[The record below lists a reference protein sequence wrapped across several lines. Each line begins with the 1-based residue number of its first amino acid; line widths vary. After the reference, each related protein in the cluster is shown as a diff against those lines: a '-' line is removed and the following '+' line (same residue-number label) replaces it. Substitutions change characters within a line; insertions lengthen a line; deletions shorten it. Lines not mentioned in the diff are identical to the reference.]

1 MFSAC
6 SAVNKYDKTKM
17 VHISDGI
24 LSLPVLAAGW
34 AITIA
39 LIAVALWWSTR
50 KGNVVEEI
58 PKLSVM
64 TAAFFV
70 ASLIHIAVGPTSVHL
85 ILCGLMG
92 VTLGILAYPAI
103 FIGLVLQAFLFGHG
117 GVTVLGVNTID
128 MGIPALVAYGI
139 FKAGNKLIPSK
150 SLTSKAGLLGALAGG
165 IAVVLAVSL
174 TAGMLYTLGEGY
186 GWAIKALILWHIP
199 VIVIETVIVG
209 SVVAFLARVKPELIG
224 CLGGDKR

>member
-1 MFSAC
+1 
-6 SAVNKYDKTKM
+6 M

-34 AITIA
+34 AITGA
-39 LIAVALWWSTR
+39 LIAIALWWSKR
-50 KGNVVEEI
+50 KGSVVEEI

-70 ASLIHIAVGPTSVHL
+70 ASLIHLAVGPTSVHL
-85 ILCGLMG
+85 ILSGLMG
-92 VTLGILAYPAI
+92 IILGILAYPAI

-128 MGIPALVAYGI
+128 MGVPALVAYGI

-150 SLTSKAGLLGALAGG
+150 SLASKAGLLGALVGG
-165 IAVVLAVSL
+165 FAVVLAVSL
-174 TAGMLYTLGEGY
+174 TAGMLFTLGKEY
-186 GWAIKALILWHIP
+186 EWAIKALIIYHIP
-199 VIVIETVIVG
+199 IIVIEGVIVG
-209 SVVAFLARVKPELIG
+209 SVVAFLVKVKPELIEG
-224 CLGGDKR
+224 LGGEKG

>member
-1 MFSAC
+1 
-6 SAVNKYDKTKM
+6 M

-39 LIAVALWWSTR
+39 LIAVALWWSKR
-50 KGNVVEEI
+50 KGSVVGEI

-70 ASLIHIAVGPTSVHL
+70 ASLIHIPVGPTSVHL
-85 ILCGLMG
+85 ILSGLMG
-92 VTLGILAYPAI
+92 VILGILAYPAI

-117 GVTVLGVNTID
+117 GVTVLGINTID
-128 MGIPALVAYGI
+128 MGVPALVAYGI

-165 IAVVLAVSL
+165 IAVALAVSL
-174 TAGMLYTLGEGY
+174 TAGMLFTLGEGY
-186 GWAIKALILWHIP
+186 AWAIKALIIYHIP
-199 VIVIETVIVG
+199 IIVIEAVIVG
-209 SVVAFLARVKPELIG
+209 SVVAFLVKVKPELIG
-224 CLGGDKR
+224 SLGGEEK

>member
-1 MFSAC
+1 
-6 SAVNKYDKTKM
+6 M

-34 AITIA
+34 AITFI
-39 LIAVALWWSTR
+39 LIAVTLWWSKR
-50 KGNVVEEI
+50 KGSIVEEI

-70 ASLIHIAVGPTSVHL
+70 ASLIHVAVGPTSVHL

-117 GVTVLGVNTID
+117 GVTTIGINTVV
-128 MGIPALVAYGI
+128 MGIPALIAYGI
-139 FKAGNKLIPSK
+139 FKAGSKLGFSRKGVLEGIFGAI
-150 SLTSKAGLLGALAGG
+150 AGGFAVALAVLFLVICLLTTGKEFSG
-165 IAVVLAVSL
+165 VASLVAVA
-174 TAGMLYTLGEGY
+174 
-186 GWAIKALILWHIP
+186 HIP
-199 VIVIETVIVG
+199 IIIIESAVVG
-209 SVVAFLARVKPELIG
+209 SVVAFLMKVKPELIG
-224 CLGGDKR
+224 GERK